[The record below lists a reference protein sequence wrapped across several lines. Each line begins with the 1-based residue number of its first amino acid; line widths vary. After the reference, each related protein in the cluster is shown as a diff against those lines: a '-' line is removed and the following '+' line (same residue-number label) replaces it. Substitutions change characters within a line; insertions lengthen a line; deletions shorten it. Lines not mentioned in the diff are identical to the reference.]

1 MTDQRFCLENECLTW
16 ELDCADGVPR
26 SVGFL
31 NRCSGRYHRC
41 TAGQELALV
50 FSASST
56 GLVEPTVRVVDLRV
70 VRVECP
76 SPGHAVVELAS
87 ETARLAVRLH
97 YKLDGPTRR
106 KWAEAENQG
115 PATRL
120 LLDWELDDLC
130 LEGLE
135 HDCDGGGQGQ
145 PVWIGDEAFAAIE
158 HPSGLNQAEGR
169 RVRLG
174 HCPGLVLAPGGRC
187 QSQVALVSVSPAGR
201 VRDHFLDYIQERSR
215 RPKRFLS
222 VYTPFG
228 INNQWG
234 ACPTLD
240 DEQTLEV
247 LDLLERWQHRGLR
260 FDYFTLDTGWVHPGS
275 DLTRFK
281 PNCYP
286 DGPRRVIERVQGLGM
301 RFGLWFATSWGTQSC
316 WDYPPAY
323 PDQRPPGLPY
333 REGYPETL
341 GGITFC
347 LGWEPYYQLLERA
360 VLHHVTENGVR
371 FVKFDGGSY
380 YCDDPT
386 HGHLPG
392 RYSVEAMHERL
403 IRLAARLREAAPDLF
418 VMWYWGLRSPF
429 WALHGDSIFE
439 SGLHMEGSGT
449 SAVPA
454 LHYRDSVNLAQDQNA
469 QYARTI
475 PPLVKD
481 SLGVWLSDTRWGNF
495 MGKER
500 WKEALVM
507 DLGRGNLLF
516 PNLWGN
522 LYHLSDADVDWLA
535 RLQQLA
541 RRHESLFLHRRTLA
555 GDPWQSE
562 PYGYAYGRGSR
573 ALVFLNN
580 PHFASRRI
588 ELRLDGSLGLAAR
601 AGARFHLLSH
611 FPTRERLQTPGD
623 QGHAWGEVVEVW
635 LRPFEVLLLE
645 VSGSSRS
652 GTRLPERSIDSKQAE
667 SLGRELVLRPA
678 ECRVREIRCVTERGE
693 APGQLGAR
701 TPCIEG
707 KIQEAS
713 TTTLAGM
720 DRPANAKEFLGRDT
734 EVSPRLEVRFAEA
747 ERFAARGDVCKTLGL
762 EGHLPEPLPA
772 RPILA
777 VVVRLRQDDAEW
789 RYSPTVVEI
798 VQVVARVGDQGVQ
811 LVPVPDG
818 RQYGNT
824 QKAGCSWVVYKARL
838 GQDQSG
844 APLSLAVHA
853 WLPAAVEIRLE
864 TWVVDRWWEEDA
876 RPMPDGYYTYA
887 PS

>member
-1 MTDQRFCLENECLTW
+1 MAIERRISLDNECLTW
-16 ELDCADGVPR
+16 ELDCADGVLH
-26 SVGFL
+26 SAGFL
-31 NRCSGRYHRC
+31 NRLSGRYHRC
-41 TAGQELALV
+41 TAGQELVLV

-56 GLVEPTVRVVDLRV
+56 GPVEPTVRVVDLRV
-70 VRVECP
+70 VRVELP
-76 SPGHAVVELAS
+76 SPDHAVVELAS
-87 ETARLAVRLH
+87 ETERLGVRLH

-106 KWAEAENQG
+106 KWAEVENQG
-115 PATRL
+115 PAPRL
-120 LLDWELDDLC
+120 LLDWELDDLL
-130 LEGLE
+130 LES
-135 HDCDGGGQGQ
+135 DCDGGGQGQ

-158 HPSGLNQAEGR
+158 HPSGLNQVEGR

-174 HCPGLVLAPGGRC
+174 HCPGVVLPPGGRC
-187 QSQVALVSVSPAGR
+187 QSQVALVSVSPVGQ
-201 VRDHFLDYIQERSR
+201 VRGHFLDYIQERSR

-228 INNQWG
+228 VNNQWG

-240 DEQTLEV
+240 DEQALEV
-247 LDLLERWQHRGLR
+247 LDLLERWQGRGLR
-260 FDYFTLDTGWVHPGS
+260 FDYFTLDTGWVDPGS

-286 DGPRRVIERVQGLGM
+286 DGPARVIERVQGLGM
-301 RFGLWFATSWGTQSC
+301 QLGLWFATSWGTQSC

-323 PDQRPPGLPY
+323 PDQRLPGLPY

-360 VLHHVTENGVR
+360 VLHHVTQNGVR

-380 YCDDPT
+380 YCDDTT

-392 RYSVEAMHERL
+392 RYSVEAMHEKL
-403 IRLAARLREAAPDLF
+403 IRLAARAREAAPDLF

-535 RLQQLA
+535 RLQRLA

-580 PHFASRRI
+580 PHFASRRV
-588 ELRLDGSLGLAAR
+588 ELRLDETLGLKAR
-601 AGARFHLLSH
+601 VGTRFYLLSH
-611 FPTRERLQTPGD
+611 FPTRERLQTPD
-623 QGHAWGEVVEVW
+623 DRGHAWGEAVEVW

-652 GTRLPERSIDSKQAE
+652 GTRLPERSVDRKGAE
-667 SLGRELVLRPA
+667 SLGRELLLQPA
-678 ECRVREIRCVTERGE
+678 EVG
-693 APGQLGAR
+693 
-701 TPCIEG
+701 
-707 KIQEAS
+707 
-713 TTTLAGM
+713 
-720 DRPANAKEFLGRDT
+720 
-734 EVSPRLEVRFAEA
+734 PRLEVRFAEA
-747 ERFAARGDVCKTLGL
+747 ERFAARGDVCRTIGL
-762 EGHLPEPLPA
+762 EGHLPEPLPP

-777 VVVRLRQDDAEW
+777 VVVRLRQGDAEW
-789 RYSPTVVEI
+789 RYSPAVVEI
-798 VQVVARVGDQGVQ
+798 LQVVARVGDQGVQ

-838 GQDQSG
+838 GQHLSG

-853 WLPAAVEIRLE
+853 WVPAAVEIRLE
-864 TWVVDRWWEEDA
+864 TWVVSRWWEEDA